1 MKEREF
7 DEQMRR
13 TQIDKTR
20 RERKARE
27 AFKVRSFFLL
37 PPFLPSFLC
46 YSFVDVTVELTWTK
60 YDLCYRIF

>member
-20 RERKARE
+20 TERKARE
-27 AFKVRSFFLL
+27 AFKVRSRLLSVFRTFLAL
-37 PPFLPSFLC
+37 G
-46 YSFVDVTVELTWTK
+46 LT
-60 YDLCYRIF
+60 